1 MSDPRFL
8 SKRPIAPKRAAK
20 QPSISSARSTTFL
33 PPRPVTFVP
42 ANARQ
47 VTSTGNNGTV
57 TKVMVPGGTTAP
69 VLK

>member
-20 QPSISSARSTTFL
+20 QPRVSSAQSTAFL
-33 PPRPVTFVP
+33 PKRPVILAP
-42 ANARQ
+42 AGARQ

-57 TKVMVPGGTTAP
+57 TRIMIPPDTTAP